1 MHFSLKLI
9 TVVPGLEKHVWYS
22 TATYDMSHDDAID
35 QLKTAV
41 EIYMDGQITWNDAQ
55 LLLFILWWWYYD
67 DDDDDDDDTMMMM
80 YTCK

>member
-1 MHFSLKLI
+1 
-9 TVVPGLEKHVWYS
+9 
-22 TATYDMSHDDAID
+22 MSHDDAID

-67 DDDDDDDDTMMMM
+67 DDDDDDDTMMMM